1 MFSSL
6 CLIAVFGCYSKGTS
20 LILRCDPWK
29 WLKNPLFSST
39 EITLI
44 FITFFAI
51 TMGFR
56 TLYSLRKNDSG
67 NVKRMRPK
75 PFWDYFRIFQ
85 GLRNDGICKCEEETG
100 TWKWKT
106 NHKHEEIIETLGLCL
121 WCWCVVYRVFYIIF
135 TLWSNKPI

>member
-1 MFSSL
+1 MLYRNRPHAKIRSVPTIPSYIRGSNHVFFT
-6 CLIAVFGCYSKGTS
+6 LIAVFGCYSKGTS

-85 GLRNDGICKCEEETG
+85 GFVKSVILLSHIKVNPDLVT
-100 TWKWKT
+100 
-106 NHKHEEIIETLGLCL
+106 
-121 WCWCVVYRVFYIIF
+121 V
-135 TLWSNKPI
+135 